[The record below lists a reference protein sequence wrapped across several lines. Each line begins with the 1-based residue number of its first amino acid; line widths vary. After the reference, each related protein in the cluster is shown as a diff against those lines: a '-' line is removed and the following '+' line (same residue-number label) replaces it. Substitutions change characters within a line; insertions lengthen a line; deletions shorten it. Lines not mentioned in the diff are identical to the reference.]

1 MYRLLCIAS
10 FAQQFSF
17 CFFHG
22 VACIRNIILRVPFMF
37 QWLMNSNSIP
47 GPTKW
52 FNDHALLWLWYRLA
66 AIAPIQPGNF
76 HMPRGVWA
84 LKRKKISFVLL
95 SSICMDIFLI
105 HLPIDRH
112 LDCSLFGLTWI
123 MLLWIL
129 CKSVIFINMFL
140 FFVDWYLGIEFL
152 GWEERP

>member
-66 AIAPIQPGNF
+66 AIAPLGPLAWEPP
-76 HMPRGVWA
+76 HDMGVA
-84 LKRKKISFVLL
+84 LKGKNNQKTNKKAFQLG
-95 SSICMDIFLI
+95 
-105 HLPIDRH
+105 
-112 LDCSLFGLTWI
+112 GLR
-123 MLLWIL
+123 
-129 CKSVIFINMFL
+129 
-140 FFVDWYLGIEFL
+140 DLGTCR
-152 GWEERP
+152 GRW